1 MRFGPVPLDEAR
13 GAIMAHSLRAGERMI
28 RKGTVLDTEAIAALR
43 AAGRTDVVAAQLDP
57 GDVPEDLAAE
67 RLALSVLSPLLAR
80 SRAATGRVNLVAETA
95 GLLRVDASK
104 INRLNAID
112 ELLTIGT
119 LPDYAVVATK
129 DMVATIKVIPFAVP
143 GTVLTLAETLAGQGG
158 AALTLAPFR
167 HLKVGLVV
175 TELPGLKDSV
185 TEKTIAA
192 TETRVTRLTG
202 TLLPPVHCAHDEV
215 SIARAL
221 EGLVAG
227 NPASNG
233 RAAVGRGPSG
243 RGTSGLEEPGGDPAR
258 GGPGEQD
265 SADLLLVV
273 GASAVVDRR
282 DVGPAGIVRAGGEI
296 LHFGMPVDPGNLIC
310 LGRIGARPALVL
322 PGCARSPVLNGI
334 DFVLTR
340 LFAGLAVTSADL
352 MRMGVGGLLKEFDT
366 RPLPREKAPST
377 PRSGMVP
384 RAAPT
389 VAAVVLAAG
398 RSRRMAPHNK
408 LLVPDRTGKPMI
420 ARVVDNVLSSGARP
434 VLVVLGHQAEAVEQI
449 LAGKPVRFVH
459 APDYAE
465 GLSASLKAGIAAVP
479 PESAAAVV
487 CLGDMPLVTGR
498 MIDRLLASYDPTEGR
513 RIVLPTFR
521 GKQGNPM
528 LWDRSFFA
536 EILEIAGDSGARFLV
551 GKHVEQVA
559 EVEMADDA
567 VLRDFDT
574 PESLATLPTR
584 LRPDFVPEGAAR

>member
-1 MRFGPVPLDEAR
+1 MRFGPLPLAEAR

-28 RKGTVLDTEAIAALR
+28 RKGTVLDAEAIEALR
-43 AAGRTDVVAAQLDP
+43 AAGRNEVVAAQLDP
-57 GDVPEDLAAE
+57 GDVPEDLAAD
-67 RLALSVLSPLLAR
+67 RLAQCVLSPLLAR
-80 SRAATGRVNLVAETA
+80 SRAATGRVNLVAETP
-95 GLLRVDASK
+95 GLLLVDAAK
-104 INRLNAID
+104 IDRLNAID
-112 ELLTIGT
+112 ESLTIGT
-119 LPDYAVVATK
+119 LPDHAVVAPK
-129 DMVATIKVIPFAVP
+129 DLVATIKVIPFAVP
-143 GTVLTLAETLAGQGG
+143 GTVLTVAETLARQGDP
-158 AALTLAPFR
+158 ALTLAPFH

-192 TETRVTRLTG
+192 TEARVTRLTG
-202 TLLPPVHCAHDEV
+202 TLLPPVRCPHDEA

-221 EGLVAG
+221 EGLIA
-227 NPASNG
+227 
-233 RAAVGRGPSG
+233 GRGDP
-243 RGTSGLEEPGGDPAR
+243 RGDQG
-258 GGPGEQD
+258 

-310 LGRIGARPALVL
+310 LGRIGTRPALVL
-322 PGCARSPVLNGI
+322 PGCARSPSLNGI
-334 DFVLTR
+334 DFVLSR
-340 LFAGLAVTSADL
+340 LFAGLPVTSAEV
-352 MRMGVGGLLKEFDT
+352 MRMGVGGLLKEFET

-377 PRSGMVP
+377 PRSGMAP

-408 LLVPDRTGKPMI
+408 LLLPDRTGKPMI

-449 LAGKPVRFVH
+449 LAGRPVRFVH

-498 MIDRLLASYDPTEGR
+498 MIDRLLAAYDPTEGR

-528 LWDRSFFA
+528 LWDRSFFP
-536 EILEIAGDSGARFLV
+536 EILAITGDSGARFLA
-551 GKHVEQVA
+551 GKHLESVA

-574 PESLATLPTR
+574 TESLATLPAR
-584 LRPDFVPEGAAR
+584 LRPEGVPEGVTR

>member
-1 MRFGPVPLDEAR
+1 MRFGPVPLEEAR

-28 RKGTVLDTEAIAALR
+28 RKGTVLDAEAIAALR
-43 AAGRTDVVAAQLDP
+43 AAGRAEVVAAQLDP

-95 GLLRVDASK
+95 GLLRVDAAK
-104 INRLNAID
+104 INQLNAID
-112 ELLTIGT
+112 ESLTIGT
-119 LPDYAVVATK
+119 LPDYAVVAPK

-143 GTVLTLAETLAGQGG
+143 GTVLTLAETLASQGG
-158 AALTLAPFR
+158 AALTLVPFR

-221 EGLVAG
+221 EGLIAG
-227 NPASNG
+227 SPAPNG
-233 RAAVGRGPSG
+233 RGSSRLG
-243 RGTSGLEEPGGDPAR
+243 EIGGDPK
-258 GGPGEQD
+258 GEERINQD

-310 LGRIGARPALVL
+310 LGRIGTGPGLVL
-322 PGCARSPVLNGI
+322 PCCARSPVLNGI

-340 LFAGLAVTSADL
+340 LFAGLTVTSADL

-459 APDYAE
+459 APDYAD

-479 PESAAAVV
+479 PESAAAIV

-513 RIVLPTFR
+513 RIVLPTFH
-521 GKQGNPM
+521 GKPGNPT
-528 LWDRSFFA
+528 LWDRSFFS

-551 GKHVEQVA
+551 GKHVEEVA

-574 PESLATLPTR
+574 PESLATLPAR